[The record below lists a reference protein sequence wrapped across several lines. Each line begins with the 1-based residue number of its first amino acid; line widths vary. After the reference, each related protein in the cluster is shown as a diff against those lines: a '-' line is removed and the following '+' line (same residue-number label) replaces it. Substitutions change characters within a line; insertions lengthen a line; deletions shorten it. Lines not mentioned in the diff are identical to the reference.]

1 MPFNNIVYKFMVCY
15 TALYKWYRGD
25 FSKSFTFSRFDVE
38 LKLSMFMI
46 IKFLFL
52 LRKKRIKL
60 LPTKPAP
67 PVTSITFIKSLPLSR
82 KPKSVLS

>member
-1 MPFNNIVYKFMVCY
+1 MVS
-15 TALYKWYRGD
+15 GD

-67 PVTSITFIKSLPLSR
+67 PVTSITFINHFPVKKAEICAFLA
-82 KPKSVLS
+82 